1 MNSQMDLKLSYQIM
15 MGEISEKEGCFRE
28 LNCLEKRKNELTLQE
43 THSWN
48 NTSQVEIS
56 WFQIQLVI
64 MRAALLIYS
73 YIGKLLS

>member
-1 MNSQMDLKLSYQIM
+1 MDLKLSYQIM

-43 THSWN
+43 TYSWN

-56 WFQIQLVI
+56 WIQFQLVT
-64 MRAALLIYS
+64 MTAALLIYS
-73 YIGKLLS
+73 YKSKPLS

>member
-1 MNSQMDLKLSYQIM
+1 MDLKLSYQIM

-73 YIGKLLS
+73 NIRKLLS

>member
-1 MNSQMDLKLSYQIM
+1 MDLKLSYQIM

-48 NTSQVEIS
+48 NTS
-56 WFQIQLVI
+56 
-64 MRAALLIYS
+64 
-73 YIGKLLS
+73 